1 MTETLFGCSYSDVWV
16 SPSNWK
22 TTTAKAALQKEWYVQ
37 CYFYDPLFKDKYPK
51 GKPYRKKLNR
61 FATLELRKQAAERML
76 EKIPELFDAGYN
88 PITKKYMVIESAT
101 PPEPEKLGPNMPA
114 EFAIEDVWN
123 KIRNAAIEAL
133 PADQREKAKPFD
145 DVRVAKNRFL
155 KALKELRY
163 NDVPIKDLSI
173 AQVKETIVQ
182 ANITEGY
189 YNKFLSYMSKI
200 FTELIEYGCV
210 QNNYFKLYKKAKPT
224 KTIRETLSDEDF
236 DEVMTY
242 LRTHHYNFYRYGMM
256 FHESGARSTELH
268 RLKVK
273 EVNLDKQEYKVLVMK
288 GGQYH
293 EEIKVIMRD
302 VLPLW
307 KEVISEAQSEDDYV
321 FSRCFSPG
329 PDKIAARQVSRK
341 WNKYIKKRFSDGRGI
356 NITADFYSLKHLFLD
371 RLDELQHQV
380 ASVPANAAQ
389 RLASHTTDKVTN
401 SVYLVNKK
409 KRELESLKKVT
420 LLRSA

>member
-22 TTTAKAALQKEWYVQ
+22 TTTAKAALEKEWYVQ

-61 FATLELRKQAAERML
+61 FPTLELRKQAAECFI
-76 EKIPELFDAGYN
+76 ENIHEQFQAGYN
-88 PITKKYMVIESAT
+88 PITKKYMV
-101 PPEPEKLGPNMPA
+101 PEPEAEPEPAKLGPTMPA
-114 EFAIEDVWN
+114 ALAIEDVWC
-123 KIRNAAIEAL
+123 KLCKAAIELL
-133 PADQREKAKPFD
+133 PEDEREKARPFN
-145 DVRVAKNRFL
+145 DVRIAKNRFL
-155 KALKELRY
+155 KALNELRY
-163 NDVPIKDLSI
+163 NDVPINSLTI

-210 QNNYFKLYKKAKPT
+210 ENNYFKLYKKNKPQ
-224 KTIRETLSDEDF
+224 KNIRETLEEPDF
-236 DEVMTY
+236 EEVMTY
-242 LRTHHYNFYRYGMM
+242 LRVNHYNFYRYGMI

-273 EVNLDKQEYKVLVMK
+273 DVNLAKQEYKVLVMK

-307 KEVISEAQSEDDYV
+307 KEVISEAQSADDYV

-329 PDKIAARQVSRK
+329 PEQIAARQVSRK
-341 WNKYIKKRFSDGRGI
+341 WNKYIKKRFSDERDMK
-356 NITADFYSLKHLFLD
+356 ITADFYALKHLFLD
-371 RLDELQHQV
+371 KLDEMQYHV
-380 ASVPANAAQ
+380 NTVPDNAAQ
-389 RLASHTTDKVTN
+389 RLASHTTNKVTN